1 MTNALPPSLHAAL
14 SEYRSAREIDGNI
27 TEVLRTVLAQIGNQ
41 SPATIANADCE
52 IANAAGLSWWQSEQS
67 TLQRIFRPKLSESQL
82 LLKTPGLEYL
92 YIFHRNGRLREQ
104 ALNRVH
110 GPLPSSFVA
119 AAVAWR
125 LNDWAPQ
132 VRDSAVNCA
141 RRCFDKTDPAVL
153 ARFFLS
159 TLYQQASWGRWSEVE
174 RELISRQL
182 RRSDVTSELAQL
194 MLTERN
200 GPLPSALAYVC
211 RFPEIDCHLESL
223 AKNAINPGIRA
234 IALRAL
240 IDLEARYA
248 NGTQWRWIDKPMGQ
262 RRKEPRIECRQL
274 TITANR
280 KELYLLGLGDK
291 SAIVRRI
298 ALSGI
303 IKFDRHGLG
312 YQKLAR
318 EYLSDPSPSV
328 RARAEFII
336 GTDSAK

>member
-1 MTNALPPSLHAAL
+1 MTITLSPSLHAVL

-27 TEVLRTVLAQIGNQ
+27 AEVLRTFVAHFGNQ
-41 SPATIANADCE
+41 SPATIANADGE
-52 IANAAGLSWWQSEQS
+52 IANAAGLNWWQSDQS
-67 TLQRIFRPKLSESQL
+67 TLQRIFRRKLSDSKL
-82 LLKTPGLEYL
+82 LLKAPGLEYL

-104 ALNRVH
+104 ALNQIQ
-110 GPLPSSFVA
+110 GPLPNSFIVA
-119 AAVAWR
+119 AIAWR

-132 VRDSAVNCA
+132 VRASAVNCA
-141 RRCFDKTDPAVL
+141 KRCFDKTDPAVL

-159 TLYQQASWGRWSEVE
+159 TLYQQESWARWRDQE
-174 RELISRQL
+174 RELISWQL

-194 MLTERN
+194 MLSERN
-200 GPLPSALAYVC
+200 GPLPSALTYVS

-240 IDLEARYA
+240 IELEARYA
-248 NGTQWRWIDKPMGQ
+248 NGTQWRWINKPMGQ
-262 RRKEPRIECRQL
+262 RRKEPRIECRKL
-274 TITANR
+274 TITTNR

-303 IKFDRHGLG
+303 IKFDRHGLE

-336 GTDSAK
+336 GADSTK